1 MKGKKLKLLFYI
13 RKCPQGGTDPSQ
25 ADMFKGL
32 LTQQVQTFVT
42 VGFVFVLHYK
52 GCGIGL
58 IK

>member
-1 MKGKKLKLLFYI
+1 MLK
-13 RKCPQGGTDPSQ
+13 KCPQGGTNPSQ